1 MTEKTR
7 FTSVTDADVQAFERI
22 VGPAYVRTD
31 PLSLDKYG
39 RDETEDLVFPP
50 EVVVLPASAE
60 EVQAIVRHCYRR
72 RIPITP
78 RAGGTGL
85 SGGALPVFGGV
96 VLSVERMNRIVE
108 IDDVNMMAVV
118 EPGVVTADLQ
128 RVVEERGL
136 FYPPDPA
143 SRFVCC
149 IGGNVAENAGGPRA
163 LKYGTTRDYVYGLDV
178 VLPNGR
184 FLRTGGK
191 LYKDVAGYDLTRLL
205 VGSEGTLGVF
215 TRIVLRLI
223 PKPAVQWTLF
233 VPFDDWTGAFQA
245 LRGIFEARL
254 IPAAVEFM
262 DREAVRLTAEHVQR
276 PFPHAD
282 AAALLLIQLDGDDPS
297 VVERQALR
305 VGEVCERAGA
315 RDVQVADT
323 PARQEALWA
332 FRRAMGEA
340 VKRASV
346 YKEEDTVVP
355 RDRLPELLRA
365 VRGLAERYG
374 FQAVCYGHAGDGNI
388 HVNILQRGLDETTWR
403 EVLPRAI
410 RELFEVVVAL
420 GGTITGEHGVGWV
433 QRPYLSLAL
442 SAESLRLQR
451 RLKRLFDPRGIMN
464 PGKVFPDG

>member
-1 MTEKTR
+1 MAAKLGYAP
-7 FTSVTDADVQAFERI
+7 VTDADVQTFERI

-31 PLSLDKYG
+31 AGSLDKYA
-39 RDETEDLVFPP
+39 RDETEDLAFLP
-50 EVVVLPASAE
+50 EVVVLPGSAE
-60 EVQAIVRHCYRR
+60 EVQAVVRYCYRR
-72 RIPITP
+72 RMPVTP

-96 VLSVERMNRIVE
+96 VLSVERMNRILEV
-108 IDDVNMMAVV
+108 DDVNMMAVV

-128 RVVEERGL
+128 RAVEERGL

-143 SRFVCC
+143 SRFVCR

-163 LKYGTTRDYVYGLDV
+163 LKYGVTRDYVYGLDV

-184 FLRTGGK
+184 LLRTGGK
-191 LYKDVAGYDLTRLL
+191 LYKNVAGYDLTRLF

-223 PKPAVQWTLF
+223 PKPAVQWTLL
-233 VPFDDWTGAFQA
+233 VPFDAWDGAFQA
-245 LRGIFEARL
+245 IRRIFEARL
-254 IPAAVEFM
+254 LPAAVEFM
-262 DREAVRLTAEHVQR
+262 DREAIVITAERTQR
-276 PFPHAD
+276 PFPHTD
-282 AAALLLIQLDGDDPS
+282 AAALLLIQLDGDDPA

-323 PARQEALWA
+323 PARQEELWA

-340 VKRASV
+340 VKKASV

-355 RDRLPELLRA
+355 RDRLLDLLA
-365 VRGLAERYG
+365 TVRGLAERYG
-374 FQAVCYGHAGDGNI
+374 FRAVCYGHAGDGNI
-388 HVNILQRGLDETTWR
+388 HVNILKMGLDETTWR

-410 RELFEVVVAL
+410 RELFEAVVAL

-433 QRPYLSLAL
+433 QRPYLPIAL
-442 SAESLRLQR
+442 PPESLRLQR

-464 PGKVFPDG
+464 PGKVFP